1 MSFFRSQGFVVRRQP
16 IDSAKI
22 TTVLTSCG
30 RFDLLE
36 ETVATFAHHF
46 DVDKIIV
53 AEDSGKADEAAV
65 FADGFSEVE
74 MRINAPKLGQ
84 LRSIDAVYQTLAT
97 PYVLHLEDDWGF
109 TRSICP
115 ESVISFLEARPD
127 ISVVCIAHRIY
138 APRFAKS
145 AHVHHHDGIDYLV
158 WDLDAHP
165 KWFSY
170 SFNPSIARLD
180 LWRECGPF
188 ARFVTEENLSEFC
201 KARGMRVAMVTPGI
215 ADHIG
220 DDRHAPDPFQP
231 PRAKTLVSRL
241 KRSVAKRWANF
252 APGSELD
259 VSKLL
264 HHHPRRG

>member
-1 MSFFRSQGFVVRRQP
+1 MSKQP
-16 IDSAKI
+16 VDPSKL

-36 ETVATFAHHF
+36 ETVATFLEHF
-46 DVDKIIV
+46 DTDQIIV
-53 AEDSGKADEAAV
+53 AEDSGKDVEAGAFAGKISAV
-65 FADGFSEVE
+65 D
-74 MRINAPKLGQ
+74 MRANVPKLGQ
-84 LRSIDAVYQTLAT
+84 LRSIDALYATLQT
-97 PYVLHLEDDWGF
+97 PYVLHLEDDWDF
-109 TRSICP
+109 TASIDLD
-115 ESVISFLEARPD
+115 SVIGLLEARPD

-138 APRFAKS
+138 DGRYAKS
-145 AHVHHHDGIDYLV
+145 AHALRHDGIDYLV

-188 ARFVTEENLSEFC
+188 ARFVTEENLSQFC
-201 KARGMRVAMVTPGI
+201 KARGMRIAMVTPGI

-241 KRSVAKRWANF
+241 RRSVAKRWANF
-252 APGSELD
+252 AVGERTGWL
-259 VSKLL
+259 
-264 HHHPRRG
+264 